1 VNCGFGL
8 MTRVHI
14 PAPARDL
21 TGGEVELE
29 IEAAS
34 VRQLVGMLEERFP
47 GFADR
52 VLEDG
57 ELKPGLRVAV
67 DGHVSPMGVLARL
80 EPDSQVHFLSAIG
93 GG

>member
-1 VNCGFGL
+1 

>member
-1 VNCGFGL
+1 
-8 MTRVHI
+8 MPRVHI

-21 TGGEVELE
+21 TGGEVDLE
-29 IEAAS
+29 IEATS
-34 VRQLVGMLEERFP
+34 VRRLIGVLEQRFP
-47 GFADR
+47 GFAER
-52 VLEDG
+52 VLEEG

-80 EPDSQVHFLSAIG
+80 EPGSEVHFLPAIG

>member
-1 VNCGFGL
+1 MEL
-8 MTRVHI
+8 
-14 PAPARDL
+14 
-21 TGGEVELE
+21 EVE
-29 IEAAS
+29 ATS
-34 VRQLVGMLEERFP
+34 VRRLIGALDERFP

-67 DGHVSPMGVLARL
+67 DGHVRAMGLLAQL
-80 EPDSQVHFLSAIG
+80 EPDSQVHFLLAIG

>member
-1 VNCGFGL
+1 
-8 MTRVHI
+8 MSI
-14 PAPARDL
+14 DIRDD
-21 TGGEVELE
+21 VELE

>member
-1 VNCGFGL
+1 
-8 MTRVHI
+8 MPRVHI

-29 IEAAS
+29 VEATS
-34 VRQLVGMLEERFP
+34 VRRLIGALDERFP

-67 DGHVSPMGVLARL
+67 DGHVSAMGLLAQL
-80 EPDSQVHFLSAIG
+80 EPDSQVHFLLAIG

>member
-1 VNCGFGL
+1 
-8 MTRVHI
+8 MPRVHI

-29 IEAAS
+29 VEATS
-34 VRQLVGMLEERFP
+34 VRRLIGTRGGGYP
-47 GFADR
+47 GFAER
-52 VLEDG
+52 GLGGG

-67 DGHVSPMGVLARL
+67 DGHISAMGLLAQL
-80 EPDSQVHFLSAIG
+80 EPDSQVHFLLAIG